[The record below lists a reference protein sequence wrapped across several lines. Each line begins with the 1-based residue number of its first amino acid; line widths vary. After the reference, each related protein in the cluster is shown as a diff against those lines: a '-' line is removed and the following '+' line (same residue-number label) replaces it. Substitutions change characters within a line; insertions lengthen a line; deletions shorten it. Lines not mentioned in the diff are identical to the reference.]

1 MSNGMLISGTF
12 DEEAPENESEEQ
24 SESKLRANI
33 GKSLFGFT
41 IPALWQVSGTYAFA
55 IDSGH
60 CERQCRDNKF
70 SAPPG
75 LDLLDGSDF
84 GGITKEDLIT
94 GSVRTWLQNGKTNGG
109 GFADPTDGGTIDNLL
124 NVDVT
129 TPSYMR
135 LPVCRPERAL

>member
-55 IDSGH
+55 IDSGYG
-60 CERQCRDNKF
+60 CDEDK
-70 SAPPG
+70 P
-75 LDLLDGSDF
+75 LDDYL
-84 GGITKEDLIT
+84 EDDTMDAT
-94 GSVRTWLQNGKTNGG
+94 G
-109 GFADPTDGGTIDNLL
+109 A
-124 NVDVT
+124 
-129 TPSYMR
+129 
-135 LPVCRPERAL
+135 